1 MICSACI
8 DTLAGMDKSAGDR
21 LRDARLAAGY
31 TDAAEFARRVQINP
45 VTYRAYEAGQ
55 NGYAKHAA
63 TFAQKLRTTVEWL
76 LYGTQPAG
84 GVSGGPDPD
93 LLADVEA
100 VTQAMFLRMGRKVG
114 EAEALSRIARRAV
127 EALQVRPS
135 VAAERP
141 ALAQVAVDALWT
153 GFRQ

>member
-1 MICSACI
+1 MICSACV
-8 DTLAGMDKSAGDR
+8 DTLADMDKSAGDR
-21 LRDARLAAGY
+21 LREARLKAGY
-31 TDAAEFARRVQINP
+31 MDAAEFARRVQINP

-63 TFAQKLRTTVEWL
+63 TFAQKLGTTVEWL
-76 LYGTQPAG
+76 LYGTTPAG
-84 GVSGGPDPD
+84 GFSAAADSD

-100 VTQAMFLRMGRKVG
+100 VTQAMFLRLGRKVG
-114 EAEALSRIARRAV
+114 EAEALSRLARRAV

-135 VAAERP
+135 AEAERR
-141 ALAQVAVDALWT
+141 ALAQVAVDALWS